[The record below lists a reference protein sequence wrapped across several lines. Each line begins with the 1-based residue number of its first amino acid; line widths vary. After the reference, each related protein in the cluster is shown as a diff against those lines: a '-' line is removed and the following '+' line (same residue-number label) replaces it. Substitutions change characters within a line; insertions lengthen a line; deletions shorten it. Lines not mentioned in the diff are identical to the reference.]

1 MFKNIIIIILVFML
15 CSLMLQNKDNVKLIA
30 KDLADTKNLVVDGAG
45 FVKKT
50 FEEEFSDV
58 VVEST
63 KDDPFSVEK
72 NRIKEET
79 FFEEEKWNEIH

>member
-63 KDDPFSVEK
+63 KDDPFSV
-72 NRIKEET
+72 
-79 FFEEEKWNEIH
+79 